1 MVLVAARANVAL
13 VAFDEIRS
21 RVRQSAHMET
31 DMMLLTDAFW
41 RCRRD
46 CGLENVSMRDERT
59 REGEV
64 ESSESKSCRQGLECV
79 HNRLAALPLSE

>member
-31 DMMLLTDAFW
+31 DMMLLTDAF
-41 RCRRD
+41 
-46 CGLENVSMRDERT
+46 
-59 REGEV
+59 
-64 ESSESKSCRQGLECV
+64 
-79 HNRLAALPLSE
+79 